1 MDLLLYLVFGGIV
14 GWIASMI
21 MGNDAQQ
28 GILGNIVVGILGAF
42 LGGLIMNAFGQS
54 GATGISL
61 YGFLVALLGSVVLL
75 WIYKAFT
82 NRRTI

>member
-1 MDLLLYLVFGGIV
+1 MDLLLYLVFGGVV

-21 MGNDAQQ
+21 MGTDAQQ
-28 GILGNIVVGILGAF
+28 GVLGNIVVGILGAF

-82 NRRTI
+82 NRRSI

>member
-21 MGNDAQQ
+21 MGTDAQQ

-82 NRRTI
+82 NRRAI

>member
-14 GWIASMI
+14 GWIASMV
-21 MGNDAQQ
+21 MGTDAQQ
-28 GILGNIVVGILGAF
+28 GILGNIIVGVLGAF
-42 LGGLIMNAFGQS
+42 LGGFIMNAMGQS

-61 YGFLVALLGSVVLL
+61 YGFLVALLGSIVLL

-82 NRRTI
+82 SGRSL